1 MSTTVIA
8 FLCLLFSFLGILYC
22 PRWIKTA
29 HSSKDSR
36 HAVFCLLV
44 SVFMLVVSLWLIV
57 YDNSILWF
65 GQKNPNSNIE
75 IDISSKNAE
84 DTSILYLLNE
94 FQSETKPSD
103 IEQLLGSNYTLNI
116 DSRYEMRYDNLL
128 YTLGG
133 FNTDIL
139 IITFNR
145 KGTEILSITWG
156 RKILDDSCYNEI
168 FDYLKNDV
176 LGSPISAEISEAN
189 WVGFHLED
197 TSYFVLF
204 EKIF

>member
-1 MSTTVIA
+1 MGTTTIA
-8 FLCLLFSFLGILYC
+8 FLCLIFSVLGILIC
-22 PRWIKTA
+22 PHWIKTA

-36 HAVFCLLV
+36 IGVFCLLM
-44 SVFMLVVSLWLIV
+44 SAFMLVVSLWLIV
-57 YDNSILWF
+57 YDNSLLWY

-94 FQSETKPSD
+94 FQNDTTPSD
-103 IEQLLGSNYTLNI
+103 IERILGSNYTLDI
-116 DSRYEMRYDNLL
+116 DSRYEMRYDNLS

-139 IITFNR
+139 RITFNR

-156 RKILDDSCYNEI
+156 RRISDDSCYNKI

-176 LGSPISAEISEAN
+176 LGSPISTEISKAD
-189 WVGFHLED
+189 WMSFHLED